1 MNQTLL
7 LVIIIA
13 LVALSILGI
22 AILITLC
29 VAAKLSDEQMD
40 RLTERI
46 EDDEGKGLPC
56 TTTETGQDD
65 REQVD

>member
-13 LVALSILGI
+13 LVAFAVL
-22 AILITLC
+22 AAMILITLC
-29 VAAKLSDEQMD
+29 VAAKWSDEQMD

-46 EDDEGKGLPC
+46 EDDEGKGLPK
-56 TTTETGQDD
+56 TNQSG
-65 REQVD
+65 